1 MMGVSL
7 MNTSELLSRLN
18 KVRKTGNKQWQACC
32 PAHNDHNPSLSI
44 TEKDGKI
51 LLHCFT
57 GCTSDD
63 ICNAL
68 QIKQSDLFL
77 NSAATYKTTQKKDLI
92 RTHIYRDIDGNIV
105 AKKDMYKEPSGKKS
119 AIWSRY
125 ENGAYKIGLK
135 GIEPPLYNIQD
146 VVKELDTVYIVEGEK
161 DADTVKKMGYTA
173 TTLPKKKWITDYE
186 KYLKDKNIVVI
197 RDIDEA
203 GERNA
208 NIVINGVLPIA
219 KTVKKINPATMCE
232 GLPSNGDISDVVA
245 KIGIEQAKQALI
257 KALSDTSIITQ
268 SIENVKPTAAE
279 IEKKPPFTIEALEEY
294 LKEKN
299 IQYRLNVIT
308 HKIDIVGFENEN
320 QEQIQANIYAILYS
334 DLQLKFNKSCTQ
346 NNIREYLNVLASRN
360 CYNPILE
367 HLNSF
372 DWDENNRI
380 DELYDIMNINP
391 DDSLSRAL
399 IFKWLYQTLALLYNT
414 PDKPFGADGCLV
426 LQGEQGIGKTT
437 LFRTLAMDPKY
448 FKSGISIDFRDKDTY
463 IRTLSC
469 WIAELGEIESTLSD
483 TERLKAFITQEQDE
497 FRRPYGRGDETPIRR
512 TSLCGTCNNTEFLID
527 VTGNRR
533 WWTVPVDN
541 IDLDKLKK
549 LNVPQL
555 WKEIQFHIENQGLQ
569 GFRLT
574 ADERKELNERN
585 SQHEKKLKGQQEIED
600 ILSQENNDKQTVIWE
615 DMTVTDF
622 RSYYSDELHKYSSAQ
637 IGQVLEKLGIKSEK
651 KRLFGSRIPSQVRK
665 LPRISYK

>member
-1 MMGVSL
+1 

-18 KVRKTGNKQWQACC
+18 KVKKTGNKQWQACC
-32 PAHNDHNPSLSI
+32 PAHNDRNPSLSI

-68 QIKQSDLFL
+68 QLKQSDLFL
-77 NSAATYKTTQKKDLI
+77 NSAPTYKTTQKKDLI

-105 AKKDMYKEPSGKKS
+105 AKKDMYKEPNEKKS

-125 ENGAYKIGLK
+125 ENGAYKTGLK

-161 DADTVKKMGYTA
+161 DADTVKKMGYTT

-197 RDIDEA
+197 RDVDEA

-257 KALSDTSIITQ
+257 NALSDTPIITQ
-268 SIENVKPTAAE
+268 KVENVKPTAAE
-279 IEKKPPFTIEALEEY
+279 TEKKPPFTIEALEEY

-299 IQYRLNVIT
+299 IKYRLNVIT

-367 HLNSF
+367 HLDSLK
-372 DWDENNRI
+372 WDENSRI
-380 DELYDIMNINP
+380 DELYDIMNIKE
-391 DDSLSRAL
+391 DDSLSRIL

-414 PDKPFGADGCLV
+414 PDEPFGADGCLV

-437 LFRTLAMDPKY
+437 LFRTLAMNQKY
-448 FKSGISIDFRDKDTY
+448 FKSGTSIDFRDKDTY
-463 IRTLSC
+463 IRALSC
-469 WIAELGEIESTLSD
+469 WIAELGEIESTFKSD
-483 TERLKAFITQEQDE
+483 VERLKAFITQEQDE

-600 ILSQENNDKQTVIWE
+600 ILSKTSNEKYTVTLE
-615 DMTVTDF
+615 YMTVTDF
-622 RSYYSDELHKYSSAQ
+622 KSLYSDELRIYSSV
-637 IGQVLEKLGIKSEK
+637 QVGKVLDKLGYKTVK
-651 KRLFGSRIPSQVRK
+651 KRLNGSAYPSKVK
-665 LPRISYK
+665 LLPHIRYSCTN